1 MDRQAWWKECV
12 VYQIY
17 PRSFKD
23 SDGDGIGDIRGII
36 EKLDYLKFLG
46 VDVLWLSPIYRSP
59 NDDNGYDI
67 SDYQEI
73 MTEFGSMEDFDCLLI
88 EAHRRGLKIML
99 DLVVNHT
106 SDEHAWFIESRSSLD
121 NPRRDYY
128 IWRKAVDGELPNHWQ
143 ASFGGSVWEYDAN
156 TDMYYLHMFSR
167 KQPDLNWD
175 NPALRNEVYAMMDWW
190 LRKGIDGFR
199 MDVIDMISKV
209 PGLPEGKP
217 VEGTPY
223 TDGSPYVMCGPH
235 VHEYIREMNEKV
247 LSKYDI
253 ITVGETP
260 GVTIADAEKFTGEDR
275 RELNMV
281 FNFDHVDVE
290 NGSGSKWTDKR
301 FEMPALRE
309 ILAGWQ
315 TGLKNGWNSL
325 YWNNHDQPRVVS
337 RFGDDKRYWKESA
350 KMLATC
356 LHMMKGT
363 PYIYQGEEIGMT
375 NVRFDTVEEYEDI
388 ETKGAYETFVNII
401 GRPAEEMMRAIHARS
416 RDNART
422 PMQWEDSPHGGFT
435 AGTPWFTV
443 NPNYKEINAAAQM
456 GDDDSIFWYYK
467 KLIALR
473 HEKKVIVYGDFALWM
488 GDSEAV
494 FAYTRTLGGE
504 RLLALNNFTD
514 REVSYETPEGMREGG
529 ERLIGNYDGEIPGI
543 LRPYEARV
551 YAFGNF

>member
-23 SDGDGIGDIRGII
+23 SDGDGVGDIRGII

-143 ASFGGSVWEYDAN
+143 ASFGGSVWEYDAH

-504 RLLALNNFTD
+504 RLLVLNNFTD
-514 REVSYETPEGMREGG
+514 REVSYETPEEMREGG

>member
-143 ASFGGSVWEYDAN
+143 ASFGGSVWEYDAH

-435 AGTPWFTV
+435 AGIPWFTV

-488 GDSEAV
+488 GDSEEV

-504 RLLALNNFTD
+504 RLLVLNNFTD
-514 REVSYETPEGMREGG
+514 REVSYETPEEMREGG

>member
-1 MDRQAWWKECV
+1 MERQAWWKECV

-23 SDGDGIGDIRGII
+23 SDGDGVGDIRGII

-143 ASFGGSVWEYDAN
+143 ASFGGSVWEYDAH

-275 RELNMV
+275 RELHMV

-401 GRPAEEMMRAIHARS
+401 GRPSEEMMRAIHARS

-488 GDSEAV
+488 GDSEEV
-494 FAYTRTLGGE
+494 FAYTRTFGRE
-504 RLLALNNFTD
+504 RLLVLNNFTD
-514 REVSYETPEGMREGG
+514 REVSYETPEEMREGG